1 MYKLDSKNNKRGFT
15 LVEIMVSLGIFSL
28 VMLVSMGAILAIVGA
43 NKKAQ
48 ALHNI
53 INNLNLAI
61 ETMVRD
67 LRTGYDYNCNSGG
80 DCPSGGESVTFE
92 SMQFPDDSG
101 DPQTESYFL
110 SDGSI
115 KKTIAGET
123 FSLTSDEV
131 QIDTLKFYVSSTVV
145 PDNEQPRIL
154 LIIRGHTKSNSSI
167 SKFNIQTFISQRRL
181 DL

>member
-1 MYKLDSKNNKRGFT
+1 
-15 LVEIMVSLGIFSL
+15 MVSLGIFSL

-67 LRTGYDYNCNSGG
+67 LRTGYDYNCDSGG
-80 DCPSGGESVTFE
+80 NCRSGGSSITFE
-92 SMQFPDDSG
+92 SMQFPDYQG
-101 DPQTESYFL
+101 DAQTETYFL
-110 SDGSI
+110 SDNGAI
-115 KKTIAGET
+115 KKTIGGET

-131 QIDTLKFYVSSTVV
+131 EIDNLKFFVSSSVV
-145 PDNEQPRIL
+145 DDNEQPRIL
-154 LIIRGHTKSNSSI
+154 LIIRGHTKSNSAV

-181 DL
+181 DI